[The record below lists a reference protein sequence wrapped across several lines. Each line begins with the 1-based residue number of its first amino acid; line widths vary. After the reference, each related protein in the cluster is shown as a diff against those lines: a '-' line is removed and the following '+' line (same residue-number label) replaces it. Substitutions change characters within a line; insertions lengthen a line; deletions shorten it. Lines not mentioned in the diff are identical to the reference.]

1 MYTNLKFEDTNL
13 LHIVI
18 NFKRFGKKSMTTGV
32 AFNCQFFYYYKAFIK
47 SPKSITTQ
55 LVSCRDTEMIV
66 SIVLDM
72 TVFMFA
78 KL

>member
-13 LHIVI
+13 LHVVI
-18 NFKRFGKKSMTTGV
+18 NFKRFGKKSTITGV
-32 AFNCQFFYYYKAFIK
+32 AFNCQFFNYYKAFIK
-47 SPKSITTQ
+47 SPTSITTQ